1 MRPKLQRIVDELR
14 KETCPQRIRDGIR
27 GRIAARESSPRR
39 LHFVMRM
46 AIAGLAL
53 VGCLSAWQWQA
64 RQSARKEAQLAQLT
78 LERTR
83 VARQAENTLDLVG
96 SVLLHAGAHSEK
108 IISDRTVPPLR
119 DSFELAKNKITQHID
134 L

>member
-1 MRPKLQRIVDELR
+1 
-14 KETCPQRIRDGIR
+14 
-27 GRIAARESSPRR
+27 
-39 LHFVMRM
+39 
-46 AIAGLAL
+46 
-53 VGCLSAWQWQA
+53 
-64 RQSARKEAQLAQLT
+64 
-78 LERTR
+78 
-83 VARQAENTLDLVG
+83 LVG